1 MRKILIILFIIPV
14 FIYGQDVPLT
24 EKKVTTEF
32 MENKERKLKGNNR
45 LIAEYEDTLKVMAH
59 KIMNAETEAEK
70 YLANTAFIDNL
81 KEVLQYEKSFKFPF
95 DSLPTIARII
105 SPDNTFRIFNWLL
118 KRDNG
123 VYEYYAIVHYHNKKR
138 KRYEIISL
146 VDNSANIRNTE
157 HEDLDAKNWYGGLY
171 YQIAYIKKVGR
182 KHYTLLAW
190 DGNDGYS
197 TKKIIDVMY
206 FSGKNKIKFGLPIFK
221 KNKKESQKRIVIEYD
236 AKTSVSVRYQEKEK
250 RIVFNHLV
258 PPKKDLKGLEEY
270 YIPEG
275 TFNSYQY
282 KKGKWWLEQDID
294 IRNQQKV
301 KKIKKPK
308 RGLVPR

>member
-1 MRKILIILFIIPV
+1 MKKICFLV
-14 FIYGQDVPLT
+14 FTLYSLCSFAQ
-24 EKKVTTEF
+24 
-32 MENKERKLKGNNR
+32 KGNNN
-45 LIAEYEDTLKVMAH
+45 LFTEYEDTLKVMAH
-59 KIMNAETEAEK
+59 IIMNAETEAEK
-70 YLANTAFIDNL
+70 RLANTAFITNL
-81 KEVLQYEKSFKFPF
+81 TEVLQYEKSFKFPF
-95 DSLPTIARII
+95 DSLPTIARIL

-118 KRDNG
+118 KKDNG
-123 VYEYYAIVHYHNKKR
+123 AYEYYAIVHYHNIKR
-138 KRYEIISL
+138 KRYEIIPL
-146 VDNSANIRNTE
+146 VDNSANIRNAE
-157 HEDLDAKNWYGGLY
+157 QEDLDAKNWYGGIY
-171 YQIAYIKKVGR
+171 YQIAYIKKMGR
-182 KHYTLLAW
+182 KYYTLLAW

-221 KNKKESQKRIVIEYD
+221 KNKKESQKRVIIEYD

-258 PPKKDLKGLEEY
+258 PPKKDLEGLEEY

-282 KKGKWWLEQDID
+282 NKGKWLLEEDID

-301 KKIKKPK
+301 KRIKKPK

>member
-1 MRKILIILFIIPV
+1 MKKICILVFVLHSLI
-14 FIYGQDVPLT
+14 GSAQ
-24 EKKVTTEF
+24 
-32 MENKERKLKGNNR
+32 KGNNN
-45 LIAEYEDTLKVMAH
+45 LFAEYEDTLKVMAH
-59 KIMNAETEAEK
+59 TIMNAETEAEK
-70 YLANTAFIDNL
+70 RLANQAFITNL
-81 KEVLQYEKSFKFPF
+81 TEVLQYEKSFKFSF
-95 DSLPTIARII
+95 DSLPTIARIL

-118 KRDNG
+118 KKDNG
-123 VYEYYAIVHYHNKKR
+123 AYEYYAIVHYHNKKR
-138 KRYEIISL
+138 KRYEIIPL
-146 VDNSANIRNTE
+146 VDNSANIRNSE
-157 HEDLDAKNWYGGLY
+157 QEDLDAKNWYGGIY
-171 YQIAYIKKVGR
+171 YQVAYIKKIGR
-182 KHYTLLAW
+182 KYYTLLAW

-221 KNKKESQKRIVIEYD
+221 KNKKESQKRVVVEYD
-236 AKTSVSVRYQEKEK
+236 AKTSVSVKYQQKEQ

-258 PPKKDLKGLEEY
+258 PPKKDLEGLEEY

-282 KKGKWWLEQDID
+282 KKGKWLLEEDID

-301 KKIKKPK
+301 KRIKKPK

>member
-1 MRKILIILFIIPV
+1 MKKICFLVFALYSLISSA
-14 FIYGQDVPLT
+14 Q
-24 EKKVTTEF
+24 
-32 MENKERKLKGNNR
+32 KGNNN
-45 LIAEYEDTLKVMAH
+45 LFTEYEDTLKVMAH
-59 KIMNAETEAEK
+59 TIMNAETETEK
-70 YLANTAFIDNL
+70 RLANTAFITNL
-81 KEVLQYEKSFKFPF
+81 TEVLQYEKSFKFPF
-95 DSLPTIARII
+95 DSLPTISRIL

-118 KRDNG
+118 KKDNG
-123 VYEYYAIVHYHNKKR
+123 AYEYYAIIHYHNKKR
-138 KRYEIISL
+138 KRYEIIPL
-146 VDNSANIRNTE
+146 VDNSANIRNAE
-157 HEDLDAKNWYGGLY
+157 QEDLDAKNWYGGIY
-171 YQIAYIKKVGR
+171 YQVVYIKKIGR
-182 KHYTLLAW
+182 KYYTLLAW

-221 KNKKESQKRIVIEYD
+221 KNKKESQKRVVIEYD
-236 AKTSVSVRYQEKEK
+236 AKTSVSVKYQEKEQ

-258 PPKKDLKGLEEY
+258 PPKKDLEGLEEY

-282 KKGKWWLEQDID
+282 KKGKWLLEEDID

-301 KKIKKPK
+301 KRIKKPK

>member
-1 MRKILIILFIIPV
+1 MKKICFLV
-14 FIYGQDVPLT
+14 FTLHSLSIFAQ
-24 EKKVTTEF
+24 
-32 MENKERKLKGNNR
+32 KGNNN
-45 LIAEYEDTLKVMAH
+45 LFAEYEDTLKVMAH
-59 KIMNAETEAEK
+59 TIMNAETEAEK
-70 YLANTAFIDNL
+70 RLANTAFITNL
-81 KEVLQYEKSFKFPF
+81 NEVLQYEKSFKFPF
-95 DSLPTIARII
+95 DSLPTIARIL

-118 KRDNG
+118 KKDNG
-123 VYEYYAIVHYHNKKR
+123 AYEYYAIVHYHNIKR
-138 KRYEIISL
+138 KRYEIITL
-146 VDNSANIRNTE
+146 VDNSANIRNAE
-157 HEDLDAKNWYGGLY
+157 QEDLDAKNWYGGIY
-171 YQIAYIKKVGR
+171 YQVAYIKKIGR
-182 KHYTLLAW
+182 KYYTLLAW

-221 KNKKESQKRIVIEYD
+221 KNKKESQKRVIIEYD

-258 PPKKDLKGLEEY
+258 PPKKDLEGLEEY

-282 KKGKWWLEQDID
+282 NKGKWLLKKDID

-301 KKIKKPK
+301 KRIKKPK

>member
-1 MRKILIILFIIPV
+1 MKKICILVFVLHSLI
-14 FIYGQDVPLT
+14 GSAQ
-24 EKKVTTEF
+24 
-32 MENKERKLKGNNR
+32 KGNNN
-45 LIAEYEDTLKVMAH
+45 LFAEYEDTLKVMAH
-59 KIMNAETEAEK
+59 TIMNAETEAEK
-70 YLANTAFIDNL
+70 RLANQAFITNL
-81 KEVLQYEKSFKFPF
+81 TEVLQYEKSFKFSF
-95 DSLPTIARII
+95 DSLPTIARIL

-118 KRDNG
+118 KKDNG
-123 VYEYYAIVHYHNKKR
+123 AYEYYAIVHYHNKKR
-138 KRYEIISL
+138 KRYEIIPL
-146 VDNSANIRNTE
+146 VDNSANIRNAE
-157 HEDLDAKNWYGGLY
+157 QENLDAKNWYGGLY
-171 YQIAYIKKVGR
+171 YKIAYIKKAGR
-182 KHYTLLAW
+182 KYYTLLAW

-221 KNKKESQKRIVIEYD
+221 KNKKESQKRVIIEYD
-236 AKTSVSVRYQEKEK
+236 AKTSVSVMYQQKEQ

-258 PPKKDLKGLEEY
+258 PPRKDLEGLEEY

-275 TFNSYQY
+275 TFNAYQY
-282 KKGKWWLEQDID
+282 KKGKWWLEQDVD